1 MTKDLAE
8 IYIAIIE
15 DDKTIRDS
23 YVFLLENE
31 PGFIVTG
38 SYSSYEEAQNKLEAD
53 YPDIILLDVQ
63 LPGARGVDVIPKLK
77 KILPKAHVL
86 ILTVYESEEIIF
98 TALKNGA
105 SGYLTKNIQTDK
117 IIESIK
123 EVMKGGGAMSASIAK
138 LVMQSF
144 QKNTSSPLSKR
155 ETEILEA
162 VAEGKGRG
170 KIAKELVI
178 DIETVKT
185 HIKNIYFKLDVNSRD
200 EAIKIAKENKL
211 I

>member
-1 MTKDLAE
+1 MTKFQPE
-8 IYIAIIE
+8 IFIALIE

-23 YVFLLENE
+23 YAYLLERE

-38 SYSSYEEAQNKLEAD
+38 SYSSFEEAEYKLTAD
-53 YPDIILLDVQ
+53 FPDIILLDVQ
-63 LPGARGVDVIPKLK
+63 LPGARGVDIIPKLK
-77 KILPKAHVL
+77 KLLPKAHVL

-105 SGYLTKNIQTDK
+105 SGFLTKNISADK

-123 EVMKGGGAMSASIAK
+123 EVMNGGGAMSAGIAK

-144 QKNTSSPLSKR
+144 QKCLSSPLTRR
-155 ETEILEA
+155 ETEVLEA
-162 VAEGKGRG
+162 VSDGKSRR
-170 KIAKELVI
+170 KIAGELII

-185 HIKNIYFKLDVNSRD
+185 HIKNIYFKLVVNSRD
-200 EAIKIAKENKL
+200 EAIRIARENRL